1 MSFAMFVTWVLVGV
15 LAGVLAGLVMKRGG
29 YGLSKDITL
38 GLVGSIGAS
47 WIFRAVG
54 VFPEA
59 GIGAMA
65 VVASIGAVVPIV
77 GQRKMW
83 PTERRGDE
91 KADMWWR
98 WGLGAAVVATVAWMT
113 LGPVPQ
119 PAATAA
125 VIEDKTYTV
134 TPAAMTLKAGIVT
147 GEVTELKV
155 MERVEKGS
163 DRVVTPA
170 KLTATLKLKNTSAD
184 QTVRLVA
191 GKILYI
197 DVHGQPIALENA
209 RTEPALKFSTY
220 GNERLEAACT
230 RAVALRA
237 RSYRHVASMLKHGLD
252 RLPPPTASA
261 STPPQQLPLSHEN
274 VRGSDYYH
282 SEEGDPPH
290 AH

>member
-59 GIGAMA
+59 GIGAMT
-65 VVASIGAVVPIV
+65 VVASIGTVVPIIA
-77 GQRKMW
+77 QRKMR
-83 PTERRGDE
+83 PTERLGEE

-134 TPAAMTLKAGIVT
+134 TPAAMHLKAGIVT

-155 MERVEKGS
+155 VERVEKGS

-170 KLTATLKLKNTSAD
+170 KLTATLRLKNTSAD

-220 GNERLEAACT
+220 GNERLDPGQEATQSVDVEFPAE
-230 RAVALRA
+230 ALKAKTLKEIRLELA
-237 RSYRHVASMLKHGLD
+237 YIPSPYR
-252 RLPPPTASA
+252 
-261 STPPQQLPLSHEN
+261 
-274 VRGSDYYH
+274 
-282 SEEGDPPH
+282 EETVNFIVSIG
-290 AH
+290 AGK